1 MATSPS
7 TPPSADQ
14 LLVLLEVARSGRFTT
29 AALSLGLTHTTV
41 SRNISALERA
51 LGGRVLARCRS
62 GSRC

>member
-29 AALSLGLTHTTV
+29 AA
-41 SRNISALERA
+41 
-51 LGGRVLARCRS
+51 RS
-62 GSRC
+62 WA